1 MLKNFEAPQL
11 PKSLSFEQL
20 LDAKVEWK
28 ILIIIRIALG
38 AECSPSAECCKVL
51 QSADNKKDYLLKIV
65 SLFF

>member
-28 ILIIIRIALG
+28 ILIIIGIALG

-51 QSADNKKDYLLKIV
+51 IIKKTT
-65 SLFF
+65 F